1 MAIKKKFIHFKKKES
16 FQRELDAGNILNTSI
31 VFIAD
36 AKQIYLNGT
45 YFSENTLFN
54 LSELLDNISGELKE
68 TDTVNEAVIKL
79 YKMLS
84 NDTDIIKVL
93 VQEINDL
100 ETNITERLDTTDE
113 VVAAALTNLN
123 QTLEGLNIEPYTLPV
138 ASSNTLG
145 GIKSSLENYSTQY
158 STVVNCVDVDSNG
171 RANIIVTNPNFAVT
185 PSTEVVESNPIKV
198 NLKPTNS
205 SSPYYGLRAEVE
217 LNISDV
223 ARRSPNSKAVNL
235 VTEKDLKFYLRN
247 TSLGTRLNYSYE
259 SYTGEFPISLY
270 ISSSD
275 INATIY
281 CNAQYYDGSRSL
293 TDSVNIVQEKGLKK
307 VLQSYPKLTNGLIP
321 AQYLPSYVDDVLEF
335 ESLSAFPTTGE
346 TGKIYVDTTENRTYR
361 WSGTQ
366 YTEIGKSLSLGETSS
381 TAYAGDK
388 GAANAAKVINLEEN
402 LNKAI
407 SDIAIYP
414 FDGFTDDLSNESDK
428 PDGTI
433 LWYGG
438 TFHIKINGEW
448 TSNQSDLPNY
458 IKPGLGGGNVRNDRL
473 FRYNNLLYRFDALG
487 DIGNTLVPIVPLATD
502 ETHGIIKV
510 NGVTDSIN
518 KSIYANSNGEIGLG
532 VGSGV
537 VTGNTRVS
545 PTEDI
550 GFGEVGFD
558 NNSTE
563 LTPTVK
569 LYVYDGSR
577 ELGENNLNLVE
588 EKGLHA
594 TLQNYPKLGSDNRL
608 SVNIIP
614 INNVFDGTAYPSKT
628 GTSSPVITKITN
640 TDRVLG
646 TLTNV
651 YVYDGSR
658 DLISDSINLVE
669 EKGLY
674 SVINPI
680 QENLDD
686 IEADINGLDTSLVNL
701 ANVVANKVTVVEGK
715 DLSSN
720 DYTDA
725 DKTKL
730 TGLREYTLAT
740 NSDID
745 AIING

>member
-123 QTLEGLNIEPYTLPV
+123 QTLEGLNTLPV
-138 ASSNTLG
+138 ANFNTLG
-145 GIKSSLENYSTQY
+145 GIKSSIEHYDTQY
-158 STVVNCVDVDSNG
+158 STVVNCVDVDSDG
-171 RANIIVTNPNFAVT
+171 IANIIVTNPDYVIT
-185 PSTEVVESNPIKV
+185 QSTEVVESNPIRVK
-198 NLKPTNS
+198 LQAINS
-205 SSPYYGLRAEVE
+205 YPYYGLNAKVE

-223 ARRSPNSKAVNL
+223 GTGVPKKNALNL
-235 VTEKDLKFYLRN
+235 VTEKELRN
-247 TSLGTRLNYSYE
+247 FIRKKGFDIKHTGSYNTE
-259 SYTGEFPISLY
+259 KVGYPISVNY
-270 ISSSD
+270 TYGATSD
-275 INATIY
+275 NLQY
-281 CNAQYYDGSRSL
+281 SVHGQYYDGSRSL

-307 VLQSYPKLTNGLIP
+307 VLESYPKLINGLIP
-321 AQYLPSYVDDVLEF
+321 TQYLPSYVDDVLEF

-414 FDGFTDDLSNESDK
+414 FDGFTNSFDNETSR
-428 PDGTI
+428 PNGTI
-433 LWYGG
+433 LWGPSG
-438 TFHIKINGEW
+438 FKIKVNGEW
-448 TSNQSDLPNY
+448 TDNQSDLPNY

-487 DIGNTLVPIVPLATD
+487 NIGNTLIPIVPLATD

-510 NGVTDSIN
+510 NGVTDNIN
-518 KSIYANSNGEIGLG
+518 KSIYTNSDGEIGISIGNSNIKGISRAAAEELG
-532 VGSGV
+532 Y
-537 VTGNTRVS
+537 GNIS
-545 PTEDI
+545 
-550 GFGEVGFD
+550 FD
-558 NNSTE
+558 TDSTS
-563 LTPTVK
+563 LTPDVNI
-569 LYVYDGSR
+569 YVYDGTRNLVSTSNNLIAEKGLVKVLEPYVKTDENGKINSNVIPFDGDFYYGEQNNSIVSGTPVQTKVKTVTNGLTGIDELVAETKGYYFDGSR
-577 ELGENNLNLVE
+577 EPNINATNLVQ

-594 TLQNYPKLGSDNRL
+594 
-608 SVNIIP
+608 
-614 INNVFDGTAYPSKT
+614 
-628 GTSSPVITKITN
+628 
-640 TDRVLG
+640 VL
-646 TLTNV
+646 
-651 YVYDGSR
+651 
-658 DLISDSINLVE
+658 
-669 EKGLY
+669 
-674 SVINPI
+674 
-680 QENLDD
+680 
-686 IEADINGLDTSLVNL
+686 
-701 ANVVANKVTVVEGK
+701 ANKVTVVEGK